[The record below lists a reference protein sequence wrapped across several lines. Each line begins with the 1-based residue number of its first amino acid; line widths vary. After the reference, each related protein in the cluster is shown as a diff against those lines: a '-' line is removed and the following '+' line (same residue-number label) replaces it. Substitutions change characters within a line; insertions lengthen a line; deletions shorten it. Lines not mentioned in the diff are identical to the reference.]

1 MPLRV
6 SSRRLGERK
15 ILPGRPLISRA
26 AALRRYQVCLF
37 CYGQVKDLCK
47 NQCPGCRREY
57 GAPVDAPVVRQAADD
72 RAAAE
77 ASASDHF
84 RGNGAGGGMHALA
97 SPNGLGTLRTGAA
110 VPGANAAAAAA
121 MGARQNAA
129 TASYQSQQQ
138 KRAVDAAHMKL
149 REEVA
154 AAGLPSRA
162 TWATASSAQITV
174 PPQIT
179 RNPSVA
185 DLTENQQQQQ
195 QQLAPGGDESAWPS
209 LGMAAAPPGPSLVR
223 PQQQQQQRQDY
234 GSGGFLDSH
243 TDPHHRMLPS
253 VSSTNLNDGGGS
265 SSQDLVDQNVP
276 HHLLDA
282 FATAQVSV

>member
-1 MPLRV
+1 M
-6 SSRRLGERK
+6 
-15 ILPGRPLISRA
+15 
-26 AALRRYQVCLF
+26 CLF

-57 GAPVDAPVVRQAADD
+57 GAPVDAPVGRQAAED

-84 RGNGAGGGMHALA
+84 RGNSSMHALA
-97 SPNGLGTLRTGAA
+97 PPNGVGTPRTPA
-110 VPGANAAAAAA
+110 GANAAAAAA
-121 MGARQNAA
+121 GARQNAA
-129 TASYQSQQQ
+129 AAALLQQQ
-138 KRAVDAAHMKL
+138 KRAVDMAHAKL
-149 REEVA
+149 RDEVA

-162 TWATASSAQITV
+162 TWATASSSAQV
-174 PPQIT
+174 PPQLT

-185 DLTENQQQQQ
+185 DLTETQQQQ
-195 QQLAPGGDESAWPS
+195 QQLPPGGDESAWPS
-209 LGMAAAPPGPSLVR
+209 LGMAAAPPGPTLMR
-223 PQQQQQQRQDY
+223 PQQQQQRQDY

-243 TDPHHRMLPS
+243 ADPSHHRRIPS
-253 VSSTNLNDGGGS
+253 VSSANVNDGGGASSSRGS

-282 FATAQVSV
+282 FATAQVSALA